1 MKIKL
6 LVSILAISILTIT
19 ACKKTKVTP
28 TPEPPV
34 VVPTTAT
41 RAELSKDSIF
51 LYAKEIYYW
60 NDALPTYQAFNPRE
74 NYKSASTDLA
84 NYNNELFAI
93 TRYKINPSTGLS
105 YEYYAADP
113 TDTKYSYI
121 QDITTKNPSAFVANQ
136 KSSVDLEGNGND
148 FGIRFGYYGTNAS
161 YTIYATAIY
170 QNSPA
175 ETAGFLRG
183 DKITKMNGIA
193 FGVNFDTQSSAI
205 QTALNGATITLEGI
219 NSAGNAF
226 NITLTK
232 TVFKSNAVYKTKV
245 LTAGTKKIGYLA
257 YARFSKLTN
266 SQPDFDAAFASFATA
281 GVTDLI
287 IDLRYNGGGYIET
300 AEYLINLIAS
310 PSLSGSVMF
319 TEHYNTTMQNN
330 QATILKNQPLL
341 DANNKVQYSNGKI
354 VNLYDYM
361 ANPYSVANNTS
372 KFAKKGPLNGVTNV
386 VFIVSGNTASASEL
400 VINSLKPGLNVKL
413 VGQTTYGK
421 PVGFFPVT
429 IENKYDVYF
438 SLFETKNS
446 LGQGGYYTGIVPD
459 VTASEVPA
467 NTVMYDF
474 GNVNDNYLKLAL
486 NALAPGVVVTGQAKT
501 LSVAKEK
508 SLAVQSSEV
517 INSDLGKDE
526 FKGMIEN
533 RNRRKN

>member
-6 LVSILAISILTIT
+6 LVAILAISIITIT
-19 ACKKTKVTP
+19 GCKKTKVTP
-28 TPEPPV
+28 APTPDPPIVPV
-34 VVPTTAT
+34 VAT

-60 NDALPTYQAFNPRE
+60 NDALPTYQAFNPRSYT
-74 NYKSASTDLA
+74 NASTDLG

-105 YEYYAADP
+105 YEYYASDP

-121 QDITTKNPSAFVANQ
+121 QDITTKNPSAFVADK

-148 FGIRFGYYGTNAS
+148 FGIRLGFYGSNAS

-170 QNSPA
+170 QGSPA
-175 ETAGFLRG
+175 ATAGFLRG
-183 DKITKMNGIA
+183 DKITKINGA
-193 FGVNFDTQSSAI
+193 EYGTNFPSQISAI
-205 QTALNGATITLEGI
+205 ETALNGTTIKLEGI
-219 NSAGNAF
+219 NSAGNNF

-232 TVFKSNAVYKTKV
+232 AVFKSSPIYKKKI
-245 LTAGTKKIGYLA
+245 LTAGTRKIGYLA
-257 YARFSKLTN
+257 YARFSTLTN
-266 SQPDFDAAFASFATA
+266 SQPEFDAAFADFATA

-287 IDLRYNGGGYIET
+287 VDLRYNGGGYIET
-300 AEYLINLIAS
+300 AEYLINLIAPS
-310 PSLSGSVMF
+310 SLSGSVMF

-341 DANNKVQYSNGKI
+341 DRNNKVQYSNGKI

-361 ANPYSVANNTS
+361 TNPYSVANNTS
-372 KFAKKGPLNGVTNV
+372 KFAKKGPLNSVANV
-386 VFIVSGNTASASEL
+386 VFIVSGSTASASEL
-400 VINSLKPGLNVKL
+400 VINSLKPHVTVKL
-413 VGQTTYGK
+413 VGLTTYGK

-459 VTASEVPA
+459 VSASEVPA

-486 NALAPGVVVTGQAKT
+486 NSLNLGVPVTGQAKT
-501 LSVAKEK
+501 LSAARER

-517 INSDLGKDE
+517 INSDLNNNE

-533 RNRRKN
+533 RTRRKN